1 MTKLVPLMMIH
12 HLNWKNIQKEN
23 GIMITKIDKRKNIP
37 TKFMIQ
43 FIDSLKID
51 QTSTKKN

>member
-23 GIMITKIDKRKNIP
+23 GITITKIDKRKNMP
-37 TKFMIQ
+37 TKFIIKL
-43 FIDSLKID
+43 IDSLKID
-51 QTSTKKN
+51 QTLTKKN